1 MPLGIWMHSVEIND
15 GSIRCGC
22 TCYLHRPQSCLRRTL
37 RRCLVKAPS
46 AFSHPTHLSAQA
58 KQSGAIEFQ
67 LSSVSAQMVSHGFTV
82 VLPWCHLKDLKAG
95 SALVASD
102 SSSGS
107 WPIIPIVQLPDF
119 LRRHWA
125 RRIPLAETS
134 GKLHADSCV
143 ATSPLVMC
151 FIVSATFGQ
160 KYSNVSS
167 THFTHIHF
175 QMAMQEGSGR
185 SADIEFSFGYLMCC
199 NGSTKNAQ
207 HEQNETSI

>member
-58 KQSGAIEFQ
+58 KQSGAIELQ

-95 SALVASD
+95 SALSCKRQLIWLMANHSHR
-102 SSSGS
+102 STS
-107 WPIIPIVQLPDF
+107 WF
-119 LRRHWA
+119 LA
-125 RRIPLAETS
+125 KTL
-134 GKLHADSCV
+134 GQADSFGWNEWKASCWFMRCDFTIGHV
-143 ATSPLVMC
+143 FHRVSHFRSKIFKTLAPPISPT
-151 FIVSATFGQ
+151 FISRWQCKKAAAAALT
-160 KYSNVSS
+160 
-167 THFTHIHF
+167 
-175 QMAMQEGSGR
+175 
-185 SADIEFSFGYLMCC
+185 
-199 NGSTKNAQ
+199 
-207 HEQNETSI
+207 